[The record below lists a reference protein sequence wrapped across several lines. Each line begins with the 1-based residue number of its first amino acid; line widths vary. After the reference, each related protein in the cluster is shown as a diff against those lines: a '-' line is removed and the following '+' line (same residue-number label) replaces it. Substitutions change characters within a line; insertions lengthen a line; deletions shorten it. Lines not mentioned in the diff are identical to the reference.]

1 MGKLG
6 TICSKREKSSKK
18 TEVNFEGT
26 RGWAVGVTVS
36 NLQMNV
42 RQVSNH
48 LFFEFLL
55 SWLQPCQHY
64 RLFVKIVPANLKLI
78 NSTAKLALRDWLI
91 GLRRFTHI
99 QKIAGS
105 NPIGNLSGIKD
116 LTSLQNSHEL

>member
-6 TICSKREKSSKK
+6 TICSKKK
-18 TEVNFEGT
+18 KNSTKREVNFEAT

-55 SWLQPCQHY
+55 SWLQACQNY
-64 RLFVKIVPANLKLI
+64 RLFVKIVPANLNLI

-105 NPIGNLSGIKD
+105 NPTGNLSGIKD

>member
-6 TICSKREKSSKK
+6 TICSKKEKNSTKR
-18 TEVNFEGT
+18 EVNFEGT

-55 SWLQPCQHY
+55 SWLQACQNY
-64 RLFVKIVPANLKLI
+64 RLFVKIVPANLNLI

-91 GLRRFTHI
+91 GLARFTQI

-105 NPIGNLSGIKD
+105 NPTGNLSGIKD